1 MQMSWDRLEERND
14 EIKTKQSQG
23 RAEVPFSLQH
33 LVRAPRQREPLNHA
47 AAAPAVT
54 MATASLPRPTA
65 PPQGHTT
72 PQEDP
77 PSHDPHWLHMLALRE
92 VTNHQ
97 LHLLRKGGETPHA
110 ISLALHMKARLMA

>member
-1 MQMSWDRLEERND
+1 MKL
-14 EIKTKQSQG
+14 KQS
-23 RAEVPFSLQH
+23 R
-33 LVRAPRQREPLNHA
+33 VRAGLRCPSASSTWSGHQGSVNHA
-47 AAAPAVT
+47 ATAPAVT

-110 ISLALHMKARLMA
+110 INLALHMKARLMA